1 MFTTEKFWN
10 VIEHKRGNGTAD
22 IKVSIIVKEMAYHQS
37 SISDNWISNFIDRV
51 KKEVPRTNTYSAE
64 FSFKATPRNLHSL
77 EVWKMKANGDF
88 NYKMFTVTKINEW
101 K

>member
-1 MFTTEKFWN
+1 MFASQKNWN
-10 VIEHKRGNGTAD
+10 VVQDKKGNGTAE
-22 IKVSIIVKEMAYHQS
+22 IKVSIIVKEMAFHQS
-37 SISDNWISNFIDRV
+37 TTSDGWIANFIDRV
-51 KKEVPRTNTYSAE
+51 KKEVPKTNSYSAE

-88 NYKMFTVTKINEW
+88 NYKMFTVTKIKEW